1 MNFERRNLKYETR
14 VANIRS
20 DRGPVAQ
27 FGRSAGTLADPT
39 QSIWLLTRRSGV
51 RTSSAVSTVA
61 LRKSPRARSA
71 LLESA

>member
-1 MNFERRNLKYETR
+1 MSLERRNLKYEPR
-14 VANIRS
+14 VVNGRS

-27 FGRSAGTLADPT
+27 FGRSAGTLAGPT

-51 RTSSAVSTVA
+51 RTSSAATIAA

-71 LLESA
+71 PLEFA